1 MRKSYRAARTFS
13 RYPPRSRSRTDP
25 RSRPATAGR
34 APASNRSRGGGA
46 TRTRVSQGTGCG
58 CGGVMHRAAPPIASD
73 ATRAAE
79 GARNAKRGGERS
91 GGARVTCSSGSGSSS
106 SARMPEALLIM
117 VAAMSAA
124 LPASPQ
130 PLPPPPCFKNTP
142 NNVGA
147 SKPNQSL
154 PSHTHTHTPPVPFL
168 DDFLLSLQVSTP
180 REGLL
185 SAPPRPR
192 PPPTSSSSSSYT
204 ASARATSI
212 PWTAKL
218 LHFWEA
224 ENGFIFRALV
234 N

>member
-168 DDFLLSLQVSTP
+168 DDFLLSLCRCQHHVKGSYQPLPAPAP
-180 REGLL
+180 RQPPPPPPIQRQQGLYRGV
-185 SAPPRPR
+185 PNYCTFWRPR
-192 PPPTSSSSSSYT
+192 MDLFSG
-204 ASARATSI
+204 
-212 PWTAKL
+212 PW
-218 LHFWEA
+218 
-224 ENGFIFRALV
+224 
-234 N
+234 